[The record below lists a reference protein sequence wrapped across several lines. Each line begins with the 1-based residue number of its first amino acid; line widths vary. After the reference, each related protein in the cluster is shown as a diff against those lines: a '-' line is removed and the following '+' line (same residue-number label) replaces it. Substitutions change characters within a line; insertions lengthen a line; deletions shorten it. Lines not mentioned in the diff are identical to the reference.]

1 MDIHAGKEIEK
12 VLRKSGMKTK
22 DFARKINTTPRN
34 VYSIC
39 ARKEVKTDLLKIISK
54 ALNYNFF
61 GLYVQPIDPERSAY
75 TQEPVTTL
83 VQDPLPPYCRSKVM
97 ITLELDGKPETLDES
112 IRRLQRINNALD

>member
-1 MDIHAGKEIEK
+1 MDIHVGKEIEK

-22 DFARKINTTPRN
+22 DFAGKINTTPRN

-39 ARKEVKTDLLKIISK
+39 ARKEVKTDLLKVISK
-54 ALNYNFF
+54 VLNYNFF
-61 GLYVQPIDPERSAY
+61 SLYIQPIGPEYSVY
-75 TQEPVTTL
+75 TQVPLTTL
-83 VQDPLPPYCRSKVM
+83 AHDPLRVYSKNKVM

>member
-54 ALNYNFF
+54 VLNYNFF
-61 GLYVQPIDPERSAY
+61 SLYIQPIGPEY
-75 TQEPVTTL
+75 KQVPMETL
-83 VQDPLPPYCRSKVM
+83 AHDPLPVYSRNKVM
-97 ITLELDGKPETLDES
+97 ITLELDGNPETLDES
-112 IRRLQRINNALD
+112 IRRLQRINSALD

>member
-1 MDIHAGKEIEK
+1 MDIHVGKEIEK

-22 DFARKINTTPRN
+22 DFAKKINTTPRN

-39 ARKEVKTDLLKIISK
+39 ARKEVKTDLLKVISK
-54 ALNYNFF
+54 VLNYNFF
-61 GLYVQPIDPERSAY
+61 SLYTQPIGSENTVY
-75 TQEPVTTL
+75 TQVPTTTL
-83 VQDPLPPYCRSKVM
+83 AHDPLRIYSRNKVM

>member
-1 MDIHAGKEIEK
+1 MDIHVGKEIEK

-54 ALNYNFF
+54 VLNYNFF
-61 GLYVQPIDPERSAY
+61 SLYIQPIRPEYSVY
-75 TQEPVTTL
+75 TQVPMSTLAQDALPV
-83 VQDPLPPYCRSKVM
+83 YSKNKVM

>member
-1 MDIHAGKEIEK
+1 MDIHVGKEIEK

-39 ARKEVKTDLLKIISK
+39 ARKEVKTDLLKVISK
-54 ALNYNFF
+54 VLNYNFF
-61 GLYVQPIDPERSAY
+61 SLYIQTIGPEYSVY
-75 TQEPVTTL
+75 TQGPMTTL
-83 VQDPLPPYCRSKVM
+83 VQDPLRVYSRNKVM

>member
-1 MDIHAGKEIEK
+1 MDIHVGKEIEK

-54 ALNYNFF
+54 VLDYNFF
-61 GLYVQPIDPERSAY
+61 SLYIQPIQHEYKVY
-75 TQEPVTTL
+75 TQGPLASFAHESLPVY
-83 VQDPLPPYCRSKVM
+83 PKNKVM

>member
-1 MDIHAGKEIEK
+1 MDIHLGKEIEK

-39 ARKEVKTDLLKIISK
+39 ARKEVKTDLLKVISK
-54 ALNYNFF
+54 VLNYNFF
-61 GLYVQPIDPERSAY
+61 SLYIQTIGPEYSVY
-75 TQEPVTTL
+75 TQVPMTTL
-83 VQDPLPPYCRSKVM
+83 VQDPLRVYSRNKVM

>member
-1 MDIHAGKEIEK
+1 MDIHVGKEIEK

-54 ALNYNFF
+54 VLNYNFF
-61 GLYVQPIDPERSAY
+61 SLYIQPIGPEYSVY
-75 TQEPVTTL
+75 TQVPVTTL
-83 VQDPLPPYCRSKVM
+83 VQDPLPVYSRNKVM
-97 ITLELDGKPETLDES
+97 ITLE
-112 IRRLQRINNALD
+112 

>member
-1 MDIHAGKEIEK
+1 MDIHVGKEIEK

-22 DFARKINTTPRN
+22 DFAKEINTTPRN

-54 ALNYNFF
+54 VLNYNFF
-61 GLYVQPIDPERSAY
+61 SLYIQPIGQEYKIY
-75 TQEPVTTL
+75 TPVSL
-83 VQDPLPPYCRSKVM
+83 AQDSLRTYSGNKVM

>member
-1 MDIHAGKEIEK
+1 MDIHVGKEIEK

-54 ALNYNFF
+54 VLDYNFF
-61 GLYVQPIDPERSAY
+61 RLYIQPIEQEYKVY
-75 TQEPVTTL
+75 TQAPIASFVHESLPV
-83 VQDPLPPYCRSKVM
+83 YSRNKVM

-112 IRRLQRINNALD
+112 IRRLQRINKALD